1 QTLYLSRFRRLFSF
15 SLFCTFHF
23 TPLTKIREILKNR
36 KKEFGGDAKK
46 AFSDLDT
53 NPIWLNKEKGI
64 CIKRVTITGVNNVE
78 TLHHKKDHL
87 GKTIT
92 NKNGKKL
99 VSDFVSTGNNH
110 HIAIYRDK
118 DGNLQDNVVSFFE
131 AVERVNQG
139 LPIIDKKFNQ
149 DLGWEFLFTM
159 KQNEMFVFPN
169 DDFDINDI
177 DLLEEKNYHLISKH
191 LYRVQT
197 ISKVEANNS
206 FVRDFMFRHH
216 LETNVSKV
224 KELKDIAYKQVK
236 SLNGLEGIV
245 KVRINHIGKIVSVGE
260 Y

>member
-1 QTLYLSRFRRLFSF
+1 MATQ
-15 SLFCTFHF
+15 
-23 TPLTKIREILKNR
+23 
-36 KKEFGGDAKK
+36 KK

-99 VSDFVSTGNNH
+99 ESDFVSTGNNH

-118 DGNLQDNVVSFFE
+118 KGNLQEKVTPFFE

-139 LPIIDKKFNQ
+139 LPIIDKTFNQ

-169 DDFDINDI
+169 DDFDINEI
-177 DLLEEKNYHLISKH
+177 DLLNEDNYPIISKY
-191 LYRVQT
+191 LYRVQKIAT
-197 ISKVEANNS
+197 K
-206 FVRDFMFRHH
+206 DYTFRHH
-216 LETNVSKV
+216 LETNVESNIA
-224 KELKDIAYKQVK
+224 LNNIAYKRIRNLDSIK
-236 SLNGLEGIV
+236 DIL